1 MEKLI
6 VTRFIDVIGKESVFL
21 TIEEAIE
28 NCSFSLNS
36 SSQEKREDLEIA

>member
-6 VTRFIDVIGKESVFL
+6 ATKFIDLLGKESVFL

-36 SSQEKREDLEIA
+36 SSQAKREDLEIA